1 VSRDTATTSAGLAA
15 VEIEDLR
22 YTYPDGTAAL
32 RGVSLRLERGER
44 LGLLGP
50 NGAGKSTLL
59 LHLNGLLGGEGEIRI
74 AGERVE
80 PGTLRSIRRRVGLV
94 FQNPD
99 DQLFMPRV
107 FDDVAFGPL
116 NAGHDGE
123 EVRRRV
129 ARALAQVGMSGA
141 EQRPPHHLSLGQ
153 KKRVA
158 IATVLVLDCEVLV
171 LDEPAAGLD
180 PRGRRGMINLLR
192 ELPLTQIIATH
203 DLDFALELCTR
214 AAVLDEGRLIAEGDP
229 AELLRDHALLE
240 AHGLEVPPSLRP
252 T

>member
-1 VSRDTATTSAGLAA
+1 MSTAPAAPRVAA
-15 VEIEDLR
+15 VEVEDLH
-22 YTYPDGTAAL
+22 YTYPDGTVAL
-32 RGVSLRLERGER
+32 RGVCLRVGQGER

-50 NGAGKSTLL
+50 NGAGKSTLI
-59 LHLNGLLGGEGEIRI
+59 LHLNGLLQGEGEVRI
-74 AGERVE
+74 GEERVE
-80 PGTLRSIRRRVGLV
+80 ARTLRSIRRRVGLV

-116 NAGHDGE
+116 NAGHE
-123 EVRRRV
+123 EAEVRQRV
-129 ARALAQVGMSGA
+129 GRALAQVGMSGS
-141 EQRPPHHLSLGQ
+141 EERPPHHLSLGQ

-192 ELPLTQIIATH
+192 RLPLTQIIATH
-203 DLDFALELCTR
+203 DLDFALELCPR
-214 AAVLDEGRLIAEGDP
+214 VAVMDEGRVVTEGPAAEVLG
-229 AELLRDHALLE
+229 DHALLE
-240 AHGLEVPPSLRP
+240 AHGLEVPPGLRV